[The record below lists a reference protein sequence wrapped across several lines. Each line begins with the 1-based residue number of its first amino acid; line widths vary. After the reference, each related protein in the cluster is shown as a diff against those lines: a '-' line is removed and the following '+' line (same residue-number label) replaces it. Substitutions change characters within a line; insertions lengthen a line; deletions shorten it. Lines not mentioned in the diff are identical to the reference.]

1 MEALLSEPYFS
12 RRINILSRPDGF
24 MLSFKLGVDFSSTS
38 KLLYPKIK
46 NWLQLLGI
54 GSSFWMKSD
63 KLFVNLRIVDSS
75 LYTRR
80 IALGDGFR
88 LKRRDMLAC
97 TQVEFNYLETLA
109 KIFIIPAIQDQF
121 IRGKHFEQCSSSSD
135 CYCDEYKLR
144 FYWILQLKSI
154 LASPI

>member
-1 MEALLSEPYFS
+1 MEAPLSEPYFS

-38 KLLYPKIK
+38 KLLYPKMK

-88 LKRRDMLAC
+88 
-97 TQVEFNYLETLA
+97 
-109 KIFIIPAIQDQF
+109 
-121 IRGKHFEQCSSSSD
+121 
-135 CYCDEYKLR
+135 
-144 FYWILQLKSI
+144 
-154 LASPI
+154 